1 MAAPTSNATSSFDLP
16 TRSRPHMAL
25 SGRTTRADECPLMTH
40 FGHQRHPYGPGVDRA
55 RALYLE
61 CCTCR
66 SVRGPCSQERQEF
79 APDQVE
85 SSRRGYGVR
94 GINLGEEIE

>member
-1 MAAPTSNATSSFDLP
+1 MTAMMSGNGTKQTYSQ
-16 TRSRPHMAL
+16 RP
-25 SGRTTRADECPLMTH
+25 ECPLMAH
-40 FGHQRHPYGPGVDRA
+40 FGHQRPAYGPGADRA

-66 SVRGPCSQERQEF
+66 SVRGRCSQERQEF

-94 GINLGEEIE
+94 GINLDEEIE